1 MIRRCRGPALPAR
14 ARTGP
19 RHPGTGAADWTL
31 VSTQLLVGGR
41 IYSSSA
47 PDATALAVTDGVVVW
62 LGADHVGRAL
72 HPDAEVVELDGA
84 FVTPAFVE
92 PHLHT
97 TALGLQLA
105 GLDLSAARSLTHCL
119 ELVAEYAARHPDGA
133 ILADGWDETR
143 WPEGRPPT
151 VAEVDAAARPGQA
164 VYLARVDAHSAVAS
178 SALLDEVPGLRS
190 ASGFAPGEPVRAAA
204 HHLVRAAAR
213 ARLTREQRDA
223 ARRAALDAAA
233 AHGVAVVHE
242 CAGPDIEGETDLREL
257 LAFEHGVQVR
267 AYWGQAVRTADDAR
281 TLLSDLG
288 AHGLAGDLFV
298 DGSIGSHT
306 AGLRD
311 PYADDPGTGVSYL
324 DAGDIAAH
332 VRACTEAGVQ
342 AGFHA
347 IGDAALDAVVA
358 GVGQVVAEL
367 GGPAVA
373 ARGHRVEHAEL
384 LDAAQ
389 IEALAAW
396 GVIASVQPAF
406 DLAWGGPDGMY
417 AERLGATRAAA
428 LNPFAAL
435 AAAGVALAIGSDAP
449 VTALDPWAAV
459 RAAVHHR
466 TPGHGLSPRAAFAAA
481 TRGAWRAGGVRD
493 GVAGTLVPGA
503 PASYAIWEAG
513 ELVVAAPTDT
523 VQRWST
529 DPRSR
534 VPGLPS
540 LAPDADLPR
549 CLRTVRDGVPIYQA

>member
-1 MIRRCRGPALPAR
+1 M
-14 ARTGP
+14 
-19 RHPGTGAADWTL
+19 
-31 VSTQLLVGGR
+31 STQLLVGGR

-47 PDATALAVTDGVVVW
+47 PDATAMAVTDGIVVW
-62 LGADHVGRAL
+62 LGADRVGRAL
-72 HPDAEVVELDGA
+72 HPDAEVVDLGGA

-97 TALGLQLA
+97 TALGLQLS

-119 ELVAEYAARHPDGA
+119 ELVAEYAAHHPDGA
-133 ILADGWDETR
+133 ILADGWDETG
-143 WPEGRPPT
+143 WPESRPPT

-178 SALLDEVPGLRS
+178 SALLDEVPGLSS
-190 ASGFAPGEPVRAAA
+190 AAGFTAGEPVRAAA

-223 ARRAALDAAA
+223 ARRTALDAAA

-267 AYWGQAVRTADDAR
+267 AYWGQAVRTAEEAR
-281 TLLSDLG
+281 ALLSGLG

-306 AGLRD
+306 AWLRD
-311 PYADDPGTGVSYL
+311 SYADEPGTGISYL
-324 DAGDIAAH
+324 DAPDIAAH

-347 IGDAALDAVVA
+347 IGDGALEAVMA
-358 GVGQVVAEL
+358 GFGQVVAEL

-384 LDAAQ
+384 LDAAHIQ
-389 IEALAAW
+389 ALASW

-417 AERLGATRAAA
+417 AERLGPTRAAA
-428 LNPFAAL
+428 LNPFAAM
-435 AAAGVALAIGSDAP
+435 AAAGVSLAIGSDAP

-503 PASYAIWEAG
+503 PASYAVWEAG
-513 ELVVAAPTDT
+513 ELVVAAPTDS

-540 LAPDADLPR
+540 LTPDAALPR
-549 CLRTVRDGVPIYQA
+549 CLRTVHDGATIYNA